1 MDHAE
6 ILMDYRVRRE
16 RERERPERCAG
27 IPSKDKFC
35 PGHPVSIFA
44 NGSKRIKEVVCSD
57 ERSLGVVL

>member
-16 RERERPERCAG
+16 RERERPERCDG
-27 IPSKDKFC
+27 IHSKDKFC

-57 ERSLGVVL
+57 